1 MSLKN
6 TLFRRNDGSAAFE
19 IGQFQKQ
26 HALSDVL
33 ELRRVAL
40 RCYFSEKD
48 PLMQHSP
55 LPLSPLAPL
64 RARLLNSLIHRAL
77 PLEFT
82 ADAGTETDT
91 LCRLEANGKVAA
103 VESPAPFAPA
113 ATLFV
118 LTGDS
123 LWKAELSSLEAL
135 ALRPELAA
143 WRTPH
148 LEEGEGGPRKNE
160 FSALPEALSLAVLE
174 RLFGPALDKLA
185 HWLGCETKFT
195 SAPLSETA
203 WADPLPLTLTLPGG
217 EDLYLRLFWSD
228 ERAAR
233 FVLERL
239 ESLPP
244 RVVSDTTGMVADAML
259 RCPVE
264 VGGMTL
270 SPEEA
275 AALAPGDILLP
286 ERWTPETPRLL
297 LPGAASLVCR
307 LENGVLSV
315 LGRDATQPPRP
326 GEPSDLNE
334 VVMTESVSD
343 PAETPEN
350 SSGAENAPLLQREEL
365 NAMELPV
372 TFELASLSLRVEE
385 VAALAPGYTFAL
397 SGDASSVPV
406 FLRVGGRITAKGR
419 LLDVGGMPGVQITG
433 MALDGDGNGE
443 GLSDTES
450 QAREN

>member
-1 MSLKN
+1 M
-6 TLFRRNDGSAAFE
+6 LFFRKGPLDAAFSSST
-19 IGQFQKQ
+19 FP
-26 HALSDVL
+26 S
-33 ELRRVAL
+33 
-40 RCYFSEKD
+40 
-48 PLMQHSP
+48 SP
-55 LPLSPLAPL
+55 LTGASAQ
-64 RARLLNSLIHRAL
+64 LLDHRAL

-148 LEEGEGGPRKNE
+148 LEEGEGGPRKMS
-160 FSALPEALSLAVLE
+160 FPLCPRLSASPVLE

-217 EDLYLRLFWSD
+217 EALYLRLFWSD

-244 RVVSDTTGMVADAML
+244 RVVSDTMGIVADAML

-264 VGGMTL
+264 VGGRTL

-286 ERWTPETPRLL
+286 ER
-297 LPGAASLVCR
+297 
-307 LENGVLSV
+307 
-315 LGRDATQPPRP
+315 
-326 GEPSDLNE
+326 
-334 VVMTESVSD
+334 
-343 PAETPEN
+343 
-350 SSGAENAPLLQREEL
+350 
-365 NAMELPV
+365 
-372 TFELASLSLRVEE
+372 
-385 VAALAPGYTFAL
+385 
-397 SGDASSVPV
+397 
-406 FLRVGGRITAKGR
+406 
-419 LLDVGGMPGVQITG
+419 
-433 MALDGDGNGE
+433 
-443 GLSDTES
+443 
-450 QAREN
+450 